1 MTTPEGTYVKKK
13 KNQIEGGSSVWK
25 KIKRGFG
32 DEAIVDDMEVET
44 NSKPLRALLTKG
56 LYGGSIRQGR
66 HLNEKTIGW
75 EYFTKAHRNKIT
87 SIMCLYTVG
96 QKREKK

>member
-13 KNQIEGGSSVWK
+13 KNKIEGGSSVWK
-25 KIKRGFG
+25 KIKRGSG

-44 NSKPLRALLTKG
+44 NSKSLRALLTKG

-66 HLNEKTIGW
+66 HLNEKNN
-75 EYFTKAHRNKIT
+75 R
-87 SIMCLYTVG
+87 VG
-96 QKREKK
+96 VLHKSSQK